1 MLSDTVKTGLE
12 RAPHRSL
19 LRACGIKPADFGK
32 PFIAVCNS
40 FDEIIP
46 GHVHLNKVG
55 RLVADAIRE
64 AGGVPFEFN
73 TIGVCDGIA
82 MGHSG
87 MKYSLASRELIAD
100 CVETMLR
107 AHCFDGVYCIPN
119 CDKIVPGMLMAVMRV
134 NIPAIFVSGGPMA
147 AGRTPAGKAVDL
159 ISVFE
164 GVGARK
170 VGKITDAQLAEVE
183 ECGCPG
189 PGSCSGMF
197 TANSMNCLCEALGI
211 APPGNGTIL
220 AVDPRREELWRGG
233 ARMLLELVRKDVRPR
248 DIVKRA
254 SFDNALVLD
263 MAMGG
268 STNTVLH
275 SLAVA
280 GEAGITY
287 DLARINRL
295 SKKTPNI
302 CKVSP
307 SSAYHIEDVDK
318 AGGISAILFEIS
330 KVKGLL
336 DTSCKTVTGR
346 TLGENIA
353 GCASRDAQCI
363 RTIGNAYSA
372 RGGLTILHG
381 SLAPDGA
388 VVKTAGVDPKMLV
401 HEGPAVIF
409 DSQEDACKGILAG
422 KVKAGHVV
430 VIRYEGPRG
439 GPGMQEML
447 APTSYI
453 MGQGLG
459 DKVALVTDG
468 RFSGGTR
475 GACIGHVSPE
485 AAMGGPIGLVRNG
498 DIISIN
504 IPKQTIE
511 VNVSDREL
519 KARRKTWK
527 QPKKRLDF
535 GWMARYQRLA
545 TSANTGA
552 VLAPPKE

>member
-1 MLSDTVKTGLE
+1 
-12 RAPHRSL
+12 
-19 LRACGIKPADFGK
+19 
-32 PFIAVCNS
+32 
-40 FDEIIP
+40 
-46 GHVHLNKVG
+46 
-55 RLVADAIRE
+55 
-64 AGGVPFEFN
+64 
-73 TIGVCDGIA
+73 
-82 MGHSG
+82 
-87 MKYSLASRELIAD
+87 
-100 CVETMLR
+100 
-107 AHCFDGVYCIPN
+107 
-119 CDKIVPGMLMAVMRV
+119 
-134 NIPAIFVSGGPMA
+134 
-147 AGRTPAGKAVDL
+147 
-159 ISVFE
+159 
-164 GVGARK
+164 
-170 VGKITDAQLAEVE
+170 
-183 ECGCPG
+183 
-189 PGSCSGMF
+189 
-197 TANSMNCLCEALGI
+197 
-211 APPGNGTIL
+211 
-220 AVDPRREELWRGG
+220 
-233 ARMLLELVRKDVRPR
+233 
-248 DIVKRA
+248 
-254 SFDNALVLD
+254 
-263 MAMGG
+263 MGG

-307 SSAYHIEDVDK
+307 SSAYHVEDVDK

-401 HEGPAVIF
+401 HEGPAIIF